1 MRTQPQEI
9 IRQLEADNSRLAK
22 EAVIQSAM
30 EEGLDEF
37 FEGVKM
43 ALDPLVTF
51 GVKQVPE
58 KEENEVLSPQ
68 GLAWPTFKELTRK
81 LIDRQLTGHNARDA
95 IILCKDLATA
105 EQWNMF
111 YRRILIKDLRCGVSE
126 KTVNK
131 IDREAV
137 FLAEEIMGDLMTAC
151 LAMDAGFTASVEYED
166 GESWYLGDS
175 SIEGEANVK
184 LSTTLEFEDA
194 QLFADEA
201 MATYRYILRTAT
213 KTQSLTVQDV
223 YDAYYKAEVSTW
235 NDSGT
240 WMHTVNECVKNLPVT
255 LVQQ

>member
-1 MRTQPQEI
+1 MQ
-9 IRQLEADNSRLAK
+9 NNNK
-22 EAVIQSAM
+22 
-30 EEGLDEF
+30 
-37 FEGVKM
+37 
-43 ALDPLVTF
+43 
-51 GVKQVPE
+51 
-58 KEENEVLSPQ
+58 
-68 GLAWPTFKELTRK
+68 
-81 LIDRQLTGHNARDA
+81 
-95 IILCKDLATA
+95 
-105 EQWNMF
+105 
-111 YRRILIKDLRCGVSE
+111 

-137 FLAEEIMGDLMTAC
+137 FLAEYIMTDLMTAC
-151 LAMDAGFTASVEYED
+151 LAMDPGFIAAVEIED
-166 GESWYLGDS
+166 DGGWYLGDTI
-175 SIEGEANVK
+175 IEGEADVK

-240 WMHTVNECVKNLPVT
+240 WMSVVNENVKGLDVT

>member
-1 MRTQPQEI
+1 MQ
-9 IRQLEADNSRLAK
+9 NNNK
-22 EAVIQSAM
+22 
-30 EEGLDEF
+30 
-37 FEGVKM
+37 
-43 ALDPLVTF
+43 
-51 GVKQVPE
+51 
-58 KEENEVLSPQ
+58 
-68 GLAWPTFKELTRK
+68 
-81 LIDRQLTGHNARDA
+81 
-95 IILCKDLATA
+95 
-105 EQWNMF
+105 
-111 YRRILIKDLRCGVSE
+111 

-137 FLAEEIMGDLMTAC
+137 FLAEYIMTDLMTAC
-151 LAMDAGFTASVEYED
+151 LAMDPGFIAAVEIED
-166 GESWYLGDS
+166 DGGWYLGDTI
-175 SIEGEANVK
+175 IEGEADVK